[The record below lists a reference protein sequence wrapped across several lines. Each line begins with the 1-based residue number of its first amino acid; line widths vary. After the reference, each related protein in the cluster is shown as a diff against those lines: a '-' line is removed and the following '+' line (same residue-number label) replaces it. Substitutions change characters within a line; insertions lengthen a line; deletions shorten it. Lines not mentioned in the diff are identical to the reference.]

1 MLLDDQELRERVGR
15 IETLLE
21 EIESFRDPEARARIA
36 EMVQTLL
43 ELYGEGLGRIVDIVG
58 RLGSQDMKDEL
69 LGDELITH
77 LLILHGL
84 HPVDVE
90 TRVLEALDEVRP
102 YLESHGGNV
111 QFLGIGDGVARVRL
125 EGSCEG
131 CPSSTMTLK
140 LAIEEAVQK
149 AAPELEGVEA
159 EGVAEPPSRPTTT
172 FVAGPTLSRKRK
184 KEQEE
189 NRSSSW
195 TTIGELDV
203 PGGGMLAKEVVGER
217 VLFLKLAGNLYAYRD
232 VCPGCGASLERG
244 ELRVADLTCSGCGRR
259 YDARRA
265 GRSLGDAS
273 SLHLEPF
280 PLLVGEDGQ
289 TRVAPPS
296 AVG

>member
-15 IETLLE
+15 LEMLLE
-21 EIESFRDPEARARIA
+21 EIESFEDPEARAKSA

-43 ELYGEGLGRIVDIVG
+43 ELYGEGLGRIVESIG
-58 RLGSQDMKDEL
+58 RLGGEDLKDEL

-77 LLILHGL
+77 LLLLHGL

-90 TRVLEALDEVRP
+90 TRVLGALDEVRP

-125 EGSCEG
+125 EGSCDG

-159 EGVAEPPSRPTTT
+159 EGVAQPPPKPTTA
-172 FVAGPTLSRKRK
+172 FVAAPTIRK
-184 KEQEE
+184 KKKPPEE
-189 NRSSSW
+189 NGASSW
-195 TTIGELDV
+195 TTVGELDL
-203 PGGGMLAKEVVGER
+203 PAGRMLTKEVSGEP
-217 VLFLKLAGNLYAYRD
+217 VLFLKLAGNLYAYHD
-232 VCPGCGASLERG
+232 VCPGCGTSLEQG

-265 GRSLGDAS
+265 GRSLDDVS
-273 SLHLEPF
+273 QLHLEPV
-280 PLLVGEDGQ
+280 PLLEDEGG
-289 TRVAPPS
+289 TVKVVLPS

>member
-21 EIESFRDPEARARIA
+21 EIESFEDPAARAKMA

-43 ELYGEGLGRIVDIVG
+43 ELYGEGLGRIVESVG
-58 RLGSQDMKDEL
+58 RLGSEDLKDDL
-69 LGDELITH
+69 LGDELISH
-77 LLILHGL
+77 LMLLHGL

-90 TRVLEALDEVRP
+90 SRVLGALDEVRP

-111 QFLGIGDGVARVRL
+111 KFLGIGDGVARVRL
-125 EGSCEG
+125 EGSCDG

-159 EGVAEPPSRPTTT
+159 EGVAEPPPQPTMA
-172 FVAGPTLSRKRK
+172 FVAAPTLRK
-184 KEQEE
+184 KREQPEE
-189 NRSSSW
+189 NGASSW
-195 TTIGELDV
+195 TTVGELDL
-203 PGGGMLAKEVVGER
+203 PGGKMLAKEVSGEP

-232 VCPGCGASLERG
+232 VCPGCGTSLERG

-265 GRSLGDAS
+265 GRSLDDAS
-273 SLHLEPF
+273 QSHLEPV
-280 PLLVGEDGQ
+280 PLLVGDDG
-289 TRVAPPS
+289 TVKVAPPS

>member
-15 IETLLE
+15 LEMLLE
-21 EIESFRDPEARARIA
+21 EIESFEDPEARAKSA

-43 ELYGEGLGRIVDIVG
+43 ELYGEGLGRIVESIG
-58 RLGSQDMKDEL
+58 RLGGEDLKDEL

-77 LLILHGL
+77 LLLLHGL

-90 TRVLEALDEVRP
+90 TRVLGALDEVRP

-125 EGSCEG
+125 EGSCDG

-159 EGVAEPPSRPTTT
+159 EGVAQPPPKLTTA
-172 FVAGPTLSRKRK
+172 FVAAPTIRK
-184 KEQEE
+184 KKKPPEE
-189 NRSSSW
+189 NGASAW
-195 TTIGELDV
+195 TTVDELDL
-203 PGGGMLAKEVVGER
+203 PGGGMLGKEISGER

-232 VCPGCGASLERG
+232 VCPGCGTSLEQG

-265 GRSLGDAS
+265 GRSLDDVS
-273 SLHLEPF
+273 QLHLEPV
-280 PLLVGEDGQ
+280 PLLEDEDG
-289 TRVAPPS
+289 TVKVVLPS